1 MTYVPHFMLAAVLSL
16 TSTVARAEVC
26 TFTTECFEG
35 DGCYET
41 AFEMTVENGQLISDA
56 ETIPVTSTVSEAAE
70 VFVGNSGSAVHVLT
84 RGSDGAARYSTHIF
98 DGMLM
103 LNYLGTCE

>member
-1 MTYVPHFMLAAVLSL
+1 MKTLPSL
-16 TSTVARAEVC
+16 LTIAFAFYGSSGYADVC

-41 AFEMTVENGQLISDA
+41 AFEMTVENGQIISDA
-56 ETIPVTSTVSEAAE
+56 ETIPVTSTVSDAAE
-70 VFVGNSGSAVHVLT
+70 VFVGNSGSAIHVLT
-84 RGSDGAARYSTHIF
+84 RGSDGAARYSTHIY